1 MTKVYIKNIYICVSS
16 KSELVKPFNF
26 HMIMTHKNNTKGY
39 HFTVQSSH
47 TKKKQDKKFLKS

>member
-47 TKKKQDKKFLKS
+47 TKKNKIRNS